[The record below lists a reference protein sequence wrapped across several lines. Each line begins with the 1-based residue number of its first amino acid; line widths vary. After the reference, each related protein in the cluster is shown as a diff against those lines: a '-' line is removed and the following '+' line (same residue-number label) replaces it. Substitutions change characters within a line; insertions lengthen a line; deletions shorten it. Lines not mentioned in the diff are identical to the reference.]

1 MKEGKNSF
9 AAMNTFK
16 SSQYGQYGH
25 PYAKNSFLLPDEKL
39 IKLFSVK
46 LTSLNMD
53 TWEIAEEKV
62 KKAIREKL
70 DMEVDIER
78 AHRVERKKKP
88 EAAKKSGQPRTI
100 RLIPKW
106 RPPETI
112 WGE

>member
-16 SSQYGQYGH
+16 SSQYGH

-88 EAAKKSGQPRTI
+88 EAAK
-100 RLIPKW
+100 
-106 RPPETI
+106 
-112 WGE
+112 